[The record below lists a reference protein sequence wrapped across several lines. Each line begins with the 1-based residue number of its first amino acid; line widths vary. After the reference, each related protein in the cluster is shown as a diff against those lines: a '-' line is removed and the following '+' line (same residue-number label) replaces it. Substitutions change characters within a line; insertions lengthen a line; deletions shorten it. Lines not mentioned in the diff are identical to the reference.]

1 MNDFEM
7 RDLFDQVQAMEVR
20 LKALED
26 NASLLCDCCKTE
38 GEE

>member
-7 RDLFDQVQAMEVR
+7 RDMFDQVQAMEVR

-26 NASLLCDCCKTE
+26 NVRCNCCKTE